1 MATKKINCSKINMKQ
16 AFVFLFIFF
25 IVCVKCVGVEKPC
38 HICTE
43 QCLGLFLSQGTC
55 LLEDFV
61 LKIISVV

>member
-1 MATKKINCSKINMKQ
+1 MKKLLY
-16 AFVFLFIFF
+16 FYLFIFF
-25 IVCVKCVGVEKPC
+25 LLYVCVKCVGVEKPC

-43 QCLGLFLSQGTC
+43 QCLGLLLSQRTC